1 MKLISNLSVASA
13 IKMKLDLRLACDC
26 LNFKAKLAYTRHV
39 VMSRLL
45 IVSISVPTA
54 TDNETKN
61 DNHPNDFVD
70 FGYAIGGRKLCS
82 NTLFLFV
89 LPFFKCIVFL
99 RPWRKK
105 GTFASTIPTS

>member
-1 MKLISNLSVASA
+1 
-13 IKMKLDLRLACDC
+13 MKLDQRLACDC
-26 LNFKAKLAYTRHV
+26 LTFKAKLAYTRHV
-39 VMSRLL
+39 VMSRLF
-45 IVSISVPTA
+45 IFSISVPIA

-61 DNHPNDFVD
+61 RNHSNNFVD

-89 LPFFKCIVFL
+89 LPFFKCAVFL

-105 GTFASTIPTS
+105 GTFASTTPTS